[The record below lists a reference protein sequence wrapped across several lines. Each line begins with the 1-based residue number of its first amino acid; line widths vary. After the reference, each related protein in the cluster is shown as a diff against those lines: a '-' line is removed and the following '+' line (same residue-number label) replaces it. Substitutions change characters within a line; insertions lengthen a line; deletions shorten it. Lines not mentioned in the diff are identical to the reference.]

1 MVSDTAPVT
10 KGDPWYRRL
19 VALVAAAGKE
29 FGHDNSGRMAAALS
43 YYTIFSLVPILFVA
57 VAVTA
62 IVLGPST
69 EELPA
74 DCSDVVDQPLPV
86 DSDRPLDRLVVQ
98 LDEVAG
104 SSVADP
110 VRVLVCTARSN
121 AGASLSIGLLVVAFA
136 ASGIFLQVQGVLNR
150 VFHVADEKV
159 KGILGWLYKRTVAL
173 ISALV
178 LAVLVFTPVLAVGA
192 VQFVARIIPDEL
204 RWLRAV
210 LGLGVPVISLLLLI
224 GVVALTF
231 QALTAAKI
239 PWRAARRG
247 GAVTAISGLLAAF
260 GVGTYLGRVVPGNV
274 TFGALGGI
282 AILLFFFNL
291 MWIVYVFGAEL
302 TKVYADYLEHGDIRL
317 PHERESGRFSAS
329 VEAVPAAPTEPT
341 PSHLARAG
349 IFAFAAGLILG
360 WWKRRDER

>member
-1 MVSDTAPVT
+1 MATDTTPVSRSDR
-10 KGDPWYRRL
+10 WYRRL
-19 VALVAAAGKE
+19 IALVTAAGKE
-29 FGHDNSGRMAAALS
+29 FGHDRSGRMAAALA

-62 IVLGPST
+62 IVIGPST
-69 EELPA
+69 EELPP
-74 DCSDVVDQPLPV
+74 DCSQVIDEPLPV
-86 DSDRPLDRLVVQ
+86 GSDRPLDRLVVQ
-98 LDEVAG
+98 FHDVAG

-110 VRVLVCTARSN
+110 VRVLICTARSN
-121 AGASLSIGLLVVAFA
+121 AGTSLSIGLLVVAFA
-136 ASGIFLQVQGVLNR
+136 ASGIFLQVQGVLNQ
-150 VFHVADEKV
+150 VFHVPDERV
-159 KGILGWLYKRTVAL
+159 RGIIGLLYKRLVAL

-192 VQFVARIIPDEL
+192 VQFVAGLVPDAL
-204 RWLRAV
+204 SWLRAV
-210 LGLGVPVISLLLLI
+210 LSFGVPVVSLLLLI

-247 GAVTAISGLLAAF
+247 GAVTALTGLLAAF

-317 PHERESGRFSAS
+317 PHERSSGRFSGEIEPELGS
-329 VEAVPAAPTEPT
+329 PAD
-341 PSHLARAG
+341 PSAGKLAKTG
-349 IFAFAAGLILG
+349 LFAFAAGLLLG
-360 WWKRRDER
+360 WWRKTR